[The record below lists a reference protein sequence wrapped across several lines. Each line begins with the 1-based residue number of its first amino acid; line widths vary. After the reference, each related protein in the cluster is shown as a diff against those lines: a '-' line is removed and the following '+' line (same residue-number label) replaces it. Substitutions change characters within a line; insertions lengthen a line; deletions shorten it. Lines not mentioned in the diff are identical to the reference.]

1 MRSFLATLVI
11 LLGVAAAAVYQ
22 SAFIVHQ
29 NEQVLVLRFGE
40 PKRVVKTP
48 GLNWK
53 VPILDTVDYFDKRI
67 LDLDSQAAGGHRLRP
82 QAPRRRCLCPL
93 PHHGPA
99 AVLSRPY
106 VTSATSALASRPLVE
121 ASLRR
126 VLGGATFQDLV
137 RDTPR
142 RADG

>member
-40 PKRVVKTP
+40 LKRVVKTP

-67 LDLDSQAAGGHRLRP
+67 LDLDSQAQDVTASRT
-82 QAPRRRCLCPL
+82 RCC
-93 PHHGPA
+93 
-99 AVLSRPY
+99 SSKPY
-106 VTSATSALASRPLVE
+106 VTSATSALASRRW
-121 ASLRR
+121 SKRR
-126 VLGGATFQDLV
+126 CAACLAVPRSRISYATAA
-137 RDTPR
+137 TS
-142 RADG
+142 